1 MDNAAEFYVVMVTAP
16 DLAVARNI
24 VRDVLEKRLAACGN
38 IINGLESHYWWE
50 GKLEQASEVLIVF
63 KTMKN
68 VVSHLEDHILQI
80 HPYDTPEVI
89 ALDIASGSTK
99 YLKWIVES
107 VNRPEPDSG

>member
-99 YLKWIVES
+99 YLKWIV
-107 VNRPEPDSG
+107 